1 MNSMILFMTMLFV
14 LSIAMSANACSL
26 KKAGLAMRLFR
37 YFIGCLSIAGGWFFA
52 TLFCA
57 YAKPESVSMIVFPF
71 ITVLPGALG
80 VVMAH
85 WTDLIDAQSPV
96 AEAGQSTSSL

>member
-1 MNSMILFMTMLFV
+1 MNSMILIMTMLFV
-14 LSIAMSANACSL
+14 LSMVMSANACSL

-37 YFIGCLSIAGGWFFA
+37 YVIGCLSIAGGWFFA

-71 ITVLPGALG
+71 ITALPGALG

-85 WTDLIDAQSPV
+85 WMDVIDAQQPV
-96 AEAGQSTSSL
+96 AEAGQATASR